1 MNALMT
7 LAVVDSCYVK
17 VCKHC
22 SHVQTS
28 PSPWDSFIN
37 DFSCL
42 LWGVLGTVVIVFLI
56 KYGVEYYKTKKEYL
70 KQIESER
77 NKRHTELKS
86 TLDGISIAI
95 KKVNSC
101 ESLCKQI
108 EEIKNQNKQLNEQ
121 IKQLNEKI
129 IVLEQKSPT
138 VK

>member
-1 MNALMT
+1 MNTLMT
-7 LAVVDSCYVK
+7 LAVVDSCCVK

-77 NKRHTELKS
+77 NKRHSDIKSVLEGIYAETKKANASRTLLQQVEELKKQYDE
-86 TLDGISIAI
+86 L
-95 KKVNSC
+95 N
-101 ESLCKQI
+101 KQI
-108 EEIKNQNKQLNEQ
+108 
-121 IKQLNEKI
+121 NEKNNTARN
-129 IVLEQKSPT
+129 Q
-138 VK
+138 

>member
-1 MNALMT
+1 MNTLMT
-7 LAVVDSCYVK
+7 LAVVDSCCVK

-70 KQIESER
+70 KQVETEK
-77 NKRHTELKS
+77 NKRFSDIKSVLEGIYAETKKANASRTLLQQVEELK
-86 TLDGISIAI
+86 
-95 KKVNSC
+95 
-101 ESLCKQI
+101 KQYD
-108 EEIKNQNKQLNEQ
+108 ELNKL
-121 IKQLNEKI
+121 INEKKI
-129 IVLEQKSPT
+129 QQEINNTNSIR
-138 VK
+138 

>member
-1 MNALMT
+1 MNTLMT
-7 LAVVDSCYVK
+7 LAVVDSCCVK

-70 KQIESER
+70 KQVETEK
-77 NKRHTELKS
+77 NKRFSDIKSVLEGIYAETKKANASRTLLQQVEELKKQYDE
-86 TLDGISIAI
+86 L
-95 KKVNSC
+95 N
-101 ESLCKQI
+101 KQI
-108 EEIKNQNKQLNEQ
+108 
-121 IKQLNEKI
+121 NEKNNTARN
-129 IVLEQKSPT
+129 Q
-138 VK
+138 

>member
-1 MNALMT
+1 MNTLMT
-7 LAVVDSCYVK
+7 LAVVDSCCVK

-70 KQIESER
+70 KQVETEK
-77 NKRHTELKS
+77 NKRFSDIKSVLEGIYAETKKANASRTLLQQVEELK
-86 TLDGISIAI
+86 
-95 KKVNSC
+95 
-101 ESLCKQI
+101 KQYD
-108 EEIKNQNKQLNEQ
+108 ELNK
-121 IKQLNEKI
+121 
-129 IVLEQKSPT
+129 
-138 VK
+138 

>member
-1 MNALMT
+1 MNTLMT
-7 LAVVDSCYVK
+7 LAVVDSCCVK

-70 KQIESER
+70 KQVETEK
-77 NKRHTELKS
+77 NKRFSDIKSVLEGIYAETKKANASRTLLQQVEELK
-86 TLDGISIAI
+86 
-95 KKVNSC
+95 
-101 ESLCKQI
+101 KQYD
-108 EEIKNQNKQLNEQ
+108 ELNKL
-121 IKQLNEKI
+121 INEKNNTARN
-129 IVLEQKSPT
+129 Q
-138 VK
+138 